1 MESGDISAEN
11 NNTLDKS
18 KNGNMSP
25 EPDTNT
31 LYSNGEILGNK
42 EFWSHLWL
50 FRSVQVDWVR
60 CSLRWWDWVPEAHG
74 DGARVGRQEHRPGP
88 GPDADRLPARAPASE
103 GGNFANWFPSHPHD
117 VLSPLGKL
125 TRNINPC
132 LGLDSNVF
140 FIVKRSGWCFV
151 WCCRSES
158 GSRRWWHTYI
168 LIRKR

>member
-42 EFWSHLWL
+42 KFWSHLRH

-60 CSLRWWDWVPEAHG
+60 CSLR
-74 DGARVGRQEHRPGP
+74 
-88 GPDADRLPARAPASE
+88 
-103 GGNFANWFPSHPHD
+103 
-117 VLSPLGKL
+117 
-125 TRNINPC
+125 
-132 LGLDSNVF
+132 
-140 FIVKRSGWCFV
+140 
-151 WCCRSES
+151 
-158 GSRRWWHTYI
+158 
-168 LIRKR
+168 